1 MRSNLTLRSSCDSK
15 VNGNRRLEYEHV
27 MYASKHQ
34 MPSYKRRLPI
44 RVMGLTYSY
53 VPDILYDSSASLGR
67 LIDLQ
72 LNRMKNSVLS
82 RTQIHRYC
90 SWNVR
95 LNKVGLEALVMFPSK
110 LSWHRHFVI
119 KFLSFYAWPIWFLNV
134 FELYGYPSFING
146 TSVNWNLVI
155 FVTGKRP

>member
-15 VNGNRRLEYEHV
+15 VNGNRRFEYEHV

-34 MPSYKRRLPI
+34 MPSYKKKI
-44 RVMGLTYSY
+44 THKGNGTYLFLCTRYFISGIL
-53 VPDILYDSSASLGR
+53 DISYDSSASLGR

-95 LNKVGLEALVMFPSK
+95 LNKVCLEALVMFPSK

-119 KFLSFYAWPIWFLNV
+119 KFLCLIHLV
-134 FELYGYPSFING
+134 F
-146 TSVNWNLVI
+146 
-155 FVTGKRP
+155 KRFRALWIPFFHKWYFS